1 MIATP
6 PLPTV
11 NTVAP
16 TVMLTG
22 AVVTIDAPAAFSVST
37 LLPTVNVA
45 EVAAAIDEIPVLCLA
60 AAAAAG
66 TTRIRGAG
74 ELRHK
79 ESDRIAGIA
88 DGLRALGARV
98 RVEGDDITVYDE
110 GGHDAGQALH
120 IALHDPQDVI
130 ADCEA
135 KLATLDEHTPDYLS
149 MYGSPGPPQ
158 CKTCITDRSGYEE
171 HWEGD
176 PWPCLTLRL
185 LARTYRHREG
195 YADHWGVLAAKEGA

>member
-1 MIATP
+1 MSDE
-6 PLPTV
+6 
-11 NTVAP
+11 
-16 TVMLTG
+16 G
-22 AVVTIDAPAAFSVST
+22 AVAWLRQVIEGDKGEAQLAVSAENIIAAWVE
-37 LLPTVNVA
+37 PTSG
-45 EVAAAIDEIPVLCLA
+45 VLQTGM
-60 AAAAAG
+60 G
-66 TTRIRGAG
+66 T
-74 ELRHK
+74 E
-79 ESDRIAGIA
+79 A
-88 DGLRALGARV
+88 DCWDGTWALGDSRLARF
-98 RVEGDDITVYDE
+98 
-110 GGHDAGQALH
+110 
-120 IALHDPQDVI
+120 IARHDPQDVI

-195 YADHWGVLAAKEGA
+195 YADHWGVLATKEGA